1 MYMKTNTD
9 KVSNGLAAKY
19 KNVTDSTAI
28 SSWPK
33 RKHML
38 SVTIRVKTLLF
49 LMAEKYSLPK
59 DDLFYK
65 SEFKEQIKRAECCY
79 FPLGTPETNL

>member
-1 MYMKTNTD
+1 
-9 KVSNGLAAKY
+9 
-19 KNVTDSTAI
+19 
-28 SSWPK
+28 
-33 RKHML
+33 ML